1 MLLQNLL
8 VLSHLRCELCQG
20 KMCLKIFVAV
30 IPKEGFLLW
39 KHPSLGMTPTT
50 NYTFFGYDTDYTI
63 VLCCFH
69 RLHSVV
75 LAIPKEGLAG
85 PAHQSSFG
93 YDNDKDLTARF
104 PMTHLMCHLARDETV
119 VCDTLML
126 HFNITLHCL
135 ATHVT
140 VWELSQISLS
150 LWHSYGCLS
159 QCIHVEQ
166 TLLQV

>member
-1 MLLQNLL
+1 MKK
-8 VLSHLRCELCQG
+8 SFFG
-20 KMCLKIFVAV
+20 YD
-30 IPKEGFLLW
+30 
-39 KHPSLGMTPTT
+39 T

-126 HFNITLHCL
+126 HFNITLYCL

-150 LWHSYGCLS
+150 LTLIWMSVSMHSCRTDTAESLKKMQLDVGSEPTLRFPYAT
-159 QCIHVEQ
+159 CINLDFRKVY
-166 TLLQV
+166 TMTY